1 MITKNEKELM
11 CKKQAVAAMN
21 PSFETDRNTNVLI
34 VGGGP
39 AGLSAAE
46 SAAGKTSDV
55 LVLEKS
61 PEIGYPIHTS
71 GASYVQDM
79 DDLGVPPRLYH
90 TVNRL
95 VFYSPN
101 ESAEFQLSKRSMCV
115 LDVRG
120 CYQYLAERAIAA
132 GARVNVSSN
141 VLEPIIRNG
150 SVYGVK
156 AVSKG
161 RQVSFTSKVTIDA
174 SGFSGA
180 LTRVAGLGKSWSRV
194 ASGVEYDAWI
204 ENLPSNDLIFLVGK
218 KYAPAGYAWIF
229 PTGEKRARIGVGI
242 TKPEAEVNTLQYLD
256 RLVEERP
263 PQLTTLGRIVPIE
276 LHFGST
282 PVDGPI
288 LPCTMPGLLAAGDS
302 AGHLLAQV
310 GEGIRFAM
318 IMGRKAGESAAK
330 IANGDEFA
338 RLEYEKESEKLA
350 KRSLNLSLKVQKRL
364 AGFTD
369 EEWDKAVRM
378 VGKISGDEFLQLLK
392 GDFSKTVIMK
402 LVAKNPFL
410 LASSTFS
417 MVKRALGVG

>member
-1 MITKNEKELM
+1 MNT
-11 CKKQAVAAMN
+11 AVE
-21 PSFETDRNTNVLI
+21 SSQSTNVLI

-46 SAAGKTSDV
+46 SAAKNISDV

-61 PEIGYPIHTS
+61 PEIGFPIHTS

-79 DDLGVPPRLYH
+79 DDLGVPSRFYH
-90 TVNRL
+90 TVKRL
-95 VFYSPN
+95 VFYSPS

-120 CYQYLAERAIAA
+120 CYQFLAEKAIAA
-132 GARVNVSSN
+132 GAEVSVSSN
-141 VLEPIIRNG
+141 VIEPIIAEG
-150 SVYGVK
+150 SVHGVK
-156 AVSKG
+156 AFRKG
-161 RQVSFTSKVTIDA
+161 QPVTLKAKVTIDA
-174 SGFSGA
+174 SGFSAA
-180 LTRVAGLGKSWSRV
+180 LTRSAGLSKSWTRI

-204 ENLPSNDLIFLVGK
+204 ENLPFDDLIFLVGN

-229 PTGEKRARIGVGI
+229 PTSEKRARIGVGI
-242 TKPEAEVNTLQYLD
+242 TKPEADINTLQYLD
-256 RLVEERP
+256 KLIVERP
-263 PQLTTLGRIVPIE
+263 PQLKSLGRIVPIE

-282 PVDGPI
+282 PVDGPV

-318 IMGRKAGESAAK
+318 VMGRRAGESAAK
-330 IANGDEFA
+330 IANGNELA

-350 KRSLNLSLKVQKRL
+350 KRSLNLSLRVQKRL

-369 EEWDKAVRM
+369 QEWNKAVKT
-378 VGKISGDEFLQLLK
+378 VSKVSGDEFMRLLK
-392 GDFSKTVIMK
+392 GDFSKTVVLK

-417 MVKRALGVG
+417 MIKRALSSE